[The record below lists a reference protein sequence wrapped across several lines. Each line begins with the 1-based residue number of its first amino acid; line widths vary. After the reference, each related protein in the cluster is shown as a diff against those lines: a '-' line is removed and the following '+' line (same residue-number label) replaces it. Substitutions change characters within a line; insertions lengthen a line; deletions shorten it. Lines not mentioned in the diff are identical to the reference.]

1 MDSFVRLT
9 KQIKRLDG
17 IANVTSSKSETNRAL
32 IIQALS
38 KEKITL
44 KNVSEARDSVTMQRL
59 LANMDNTEW
68 DVLDAGTT
76 MRFLTA
82 FAAVNCEN
90 KIMTG
95 SARMQQRPIAPLVD
109 CLTALGAE
117 INYLKNEGF
126 PPIQIK
132 QITEQKTNKIKIA
145 GNISSQYISALLM
158 IAPCLADGLSIEFTT
173 EVFSKPYIEMTLKLM
188 QYFGVN
194 HTWENSII
202 TVPHADYQAN
212 EYTVESDWSGA
223 SYWYS
228 FMALSEDKGSSIKIP
243 HLKKNSLQGDS
254 EIANIMGKMGVKTAF
269 HADYI
274 LLTKTEIT
282 SFEQQIDF
290 KSCPDL
296 AQTVLVVAAAKR
308 TQLELTGL
316 ESLKIK
322 ETDRVVALQN
332 ELQKIGSQLVEL
344 NEHTWKLIP
353 SQKLPNDMTVK
364 TYDDHR
370 MAMAFA
376 PLSMLMDVTIEEPD
390 VVKKSYPSFW
400 EEVEKI
406 SE

>member
-17 IANVTSSKSETNRAL
+17 ITNVTSSKSETNRAL

-109 CLTALGAE
+109 CLTALGAK

-158 IAPCLADGLSIEFTT
+158 IAPCLSDGLAIEFTT
-173 EVFSKPYIEMTLKLM
+173 EIFSKPYIEMTLKLM

-194 HTWENSII
+194 HTWEDSII
-202 TVPHADYQAN
+202 TVPHADYQPN
-212 EYTVESDWSGA
+212 EYTIESDWSGA

-228 FMALSEDKGSSIKIP
+228 FMVLSEDKGSSIQIP

-254 EIANIMGKMGVKTAF
+254 EIANIMEKMGVKTAF
-269 HADYI
+269 HTDHI
-274 LLTKTEIT
+274 QLTKTEIT

-296 AQTVLVVAAAKR
+296 AQTVLVIAAAKGI
-308 TQLELTGL
+308 QLELTGL

-376 PLSMLMDVTIEEPD
+376 PLSMLMDVTIEEPN

-400 EEVEKI
+400 EEVDKI
-406 SE
+406 